1 MTMHCAGR
9 LGVLNWLYEQRHVI
23 AFELGLIEEKPI
35 AECGSAYLQDRL
47 VIVQQDDSQAS
58 PSPVFSAKEIN
69 LFCDVEKIILRRD
82 FSSIEPQCPTVVLFY
97 STPSRSGV
105 FHPPLA

>member
-1 MTMHCAGR
+1 MTLHCAGR

-23 AFELGLIEEKPI
+23 AFDLGLIDEKPI
-35 AECGSAYLQDRL
+35 AECGSAYLQDGL
-47 VIVQQDDSQAS
+47 VIVQQDDAHAS

-69 LFCDVEKIILRRD
+69 LFCDLKK
-82 FSSIEPQCPTVVLFY
+82 VVLHRAFTIVKPQYPGVVTFY
-97 STPSRSGV
+97 STPSRNGI